1 MILLGYF
8 VMNSDNKKL
17 ALSSAKTLINYD
29 LALLLLVFNNL
40 HRPPHRSAGAHD
52 PISPAVNMYWFWCEG
67 RSRFNRGCAAC
78 RVRAWRTERDDWS
91 LRLASDLS
99 ELPEWLLLMKQFSS
113 NQPSKS
119 TTKLIP

>member
-40 HRPPHRSAGAHD
+40 H
-52 PISPAVNMYWFWCEG
+52 
-67 RSRFNRGCAAC
+67 
-78 RVRAWRTERDDWS
+78 
-91 LRLASDLS
+91 L
-99 ELPEWLLLMKQFSS
+99 
-113 NQPSKS
+113 
-119 TTKLIP
+119 